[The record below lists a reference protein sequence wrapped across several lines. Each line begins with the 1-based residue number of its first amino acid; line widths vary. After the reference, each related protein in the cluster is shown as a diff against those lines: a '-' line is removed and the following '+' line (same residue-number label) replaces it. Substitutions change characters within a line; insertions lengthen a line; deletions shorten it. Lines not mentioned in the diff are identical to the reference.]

1 MEYRQYREYR
11 TLLIITTREKNIM
24 SDEALL
30 TVPQLADKLQISEG
44 KIRTLYR
51 EKKIP
56 TIRVSYRNVRF
67 DYQDV
72 IQALKA
78 SGDQQGESNL
88 L

>member
-1 MEYRQYREYR
+1 
-11 TLLIITTREKNIM
+11 M
-24 SDEALL
+24 SDEQLL

-67 DYQDV
+67 DYQAV

-78 SGDQQGESNL
+78 SSDPRAKVIRERQTELNL
-88 L
+88 A

>member
-1 MEYRQYREYR
+1 MITGIKTKIKPE
-11 TLLIITTREKNIM
+11 IINQGENKM

-44 KIRTLYR
+44 KIRMLYR

-56 TIRVSYRNVRF
+56 IVRVSYRNVRF

-72 IQALKA
+72 IQALKTK
-78 SGDQQGESNL
+78 S
-88 L
+88 

>member
-1 MEYRQYREYR
+1 
-11 TLLIITTREKNIM
+11 M

-44 KIRTLYR
+44 KIRMLYR

-56 TIRVSYRNVRF
+56 IVRVSYRNVRF

-72 IQALKA
+72 IQALKTK
-78 SGDQQGESNL
+78 S
-88 L
+88 

>member
-1 MEYRQYREYR
+1 MITGIKTKIKPE
-11 TLLIITTREKNIM
+11 IINQGENKM

-72 IQALKA
+72 IQALKTK
-78 SGDQQGESNL
+78 S
-88 L
+88 

>member
-1 MEYRQYREYR
+1 
-11 TLLIITTREKNIM
+11 M

-56 TIRVSYRNVRF
+56 AIKVSYRNVRF

-72 IQALKA
+72 IQALKK
-78 SGDQQGESNL
+78 N
-88 L
+88 

>member
-1 MEYRQYREYR
+1 
-11 TLLIITTREKNIM
+11 M

-30 TVPQLADKLQISEG
+30 TVSELADKLKISEG
-44 KIRTLYR
+44 KIRMLYR

-56 TIRVSYRNVRF
+56 IIRVRYRNVRF

-78 SGDQQGESNL
+78 SSDPRVQDIRTGQAELNL
-88 L
+88 A